1 MATAT
6 FMDKQQKY
14 LLKKFHTKCG
24 AAGLDAIAKRAMVES
39 CGVESSRD
47 LSVHDL
53 IALCDA
59 IDRLQNKKADE
70 MDKWRKRVL
79 GVLFSWFRA
88 IGKPTNDINLVKG
101 VACRATGA
109 KSFNDIPLERLRSI
123 YYAFSKKIKDLEFA
137 EKLTADELDLSAWM
151 N

>member
-24 AAGLDAIAKRAMVES
+24 AAGLDEVAKRAMIEG

-53 IALCDA
+53 LALCAA
-59 IDRLQNKKADE
+59 IDRMQNKRADE

-79 GVLFSWFRA
+79 GVLFSWYRA
-88 IGKPTNDINLVKG
+88 LGKPTANINEVKA

-109 KSFNDIPLERLRSI
+109 DGFNDIPLERLRSV
-123 YYAFSKKIKDLEFA
+123 YYAFAKKVKDLEFA
-137 EKLTADELDLSAWM
+137 EKLTADELDVMAWV